1 MDEPCLVVAASGDE
15 ARDEAIRILLDG
27 GATGV
32 EVAPSLLFADPA
44 TASTQEIHAAR
55 ASFQAAGLPVVA
67 MQALLFNRP
76 QLKLFGSP
84 AQRESLLQHLHTMA
98 QLAAGL
104 GATVLV
110 FGSPKNR
117 NINTNQEEIAV
128 AYFSEIGK
136 YAAEK
141 NTVFAI
147 EPNPV
152 IYGTNFINTTNEALD
167 FVKACNVEGL
177 KVNFD
182 LGTVIYNEESLA
194 FLENNLKW
202 INHIHISEPYL
213 ETIQKRS
220 LHNELASI
228 LRKEKYD
235 NYISIEM
242 KSGSEIEKIKD
253 IIEYTQDVFKN

>member
-1 MDEPCLVVAASGDE
+1 MKVTISNIAWQSENDVEMYAFLKEKKCNGIEIAPTRIFPENPYSDLKTVANFRNKLQSEYSLQVVSMQSICFG
-15 ARDEAIRILLDG
+15 RNEAIFSSDSDRN
-27 GATGV
+27 
-32 EVAPSLLFADPA
+32 SLLEYIKHAINFA
-44 TASTQEIHAAR
+44 S
-55 ASFQAAGLPVVA
+55 V
-67 MQALLFNRP
+67 
-76 QLKLFGSP
+76 
-84 AQRESLLQHLHTMA
+84 
-98 QLAAGL
+98 L
-104 GATVLV
+104 GCKNLV

-117 NINTNQEEIAV
+117 NIYPNQEEIAI

-136 YAAEK
+136 YAAEQ
-141 NTVFAI
+141 NTVFAF

-152 IYGTNFINTTNEALD
+152 IYGTNFINTTNQALD

-194 FLENNLKW
+194 ILENNLKW

-213 ETIQKRS
+213 EAIQKRS

-242 KSGSEIEKIKD
+242 KGGSEIEKIKD

>member
-1 MDEPCLVVAASGDE
+1 MKVTISNIAWQSENDAEMYAFLKQKKCTGIEIAPTRIFPENPYSDLKTVANFRDKLQSEYSLKVVSMQSICFGRNE
-15 ARDEAIRILLDG
+15 SIFSSEEERN
-27 GATGV
+27 
-32 EVAPSLLFADPA
+32 SLLEYIKQSIDFASELNC
-44 TASTQEIHAAR
+44 T
-55 ASFQAAGLPVVA
+55 
-67 MQALLFNRP
+67 N
-76 QLKLFGSP
+76 
-84 AQRESLLQHLHTMA
+84 
-98 QLAAGL
+98 
-104 GATVLV
+104 LV

-136 YAAEK
+136 YATEK

-152 IYGTNFINTTNEALD
+152 IYGTNFINTTNQALD

-194 FLENNLKW
+194 FLENNLRW

>member
-1 MDEPCLVVAASGDE
+1 MKVTISNIAWQSENDAEMYTFLKQKKCTGIEIAPTRIFPENPYSDLKIVANFRDKLLSEYSLQVVSMQSICFG
-15 ARDEAIRILLDG
+15 RNEAIFSSEKERN
-27 GATGV
+27 
-32 EVAPSLLFADPA
+32 SLLEYIKQSIDFA
-44 TASTQEIHAAR
+44 SI
-55 ASFQAAGLPVVA
+55 
-67 MQALLFNRP
+67 
-76 QLKLFGSP
+76 
-84 AQRESLLQHLHTMA
+84 
-98 QLAAGL
+98 L
-104 GATVLV
+104 GCKNLV

-136 YAAEK
+136 YAAK
-141 NTVFAI
+141 KHTVIAI

-152 IYGTNFINTTNEALD
+152 IYGTNFINTTNQALD
-167 FVKACNVEGL
+167 FVKACNVQGL
-177 KVNFD
+177 KINFD

-194 FLENNLKW
+194 VLENNLKW

-242 KSGSEIEKIKD
+242 KGGSEIEKIKD